1 MKQRHRLLI
10 LLFFLSMLTFLDRAC
25 ISVAGPRMQKD
36 LGITPV
42 QWGWVVGAFSLAYAA
57 FEIPTGM
64 WGDRFGARRV
74 ITRIVLWWSA
84 FTALTGVARSFGSLV
99 AIRFLFGVGEAGAFP
114 NISGVVSRWFPAK
127 ERARTQGWIWTA
139 TRLGGAASALLVV
152 PIQAAYGWR
161 TAFWLFGSLGFVWV
175 AIWFWWY
182 RDSPAE
188 KTGISQAELE
198 EIGVQSVVL
207 RRMPP
212 WRALLRNANV
222 RAIMLMYF
230 CYCYAAY
237 FFISWLHTFLVR
249 SRGFSERDLAI
260 FTPLPFI
267 FGAVSNLA
275 GGFTGDYLVGR
286 IGLMRARRVV
296 GVAALAASGSL
307 VLIAAFA
314 PGKYTAI
321 ILLSLAY
328 ACSDFMLP
336 SAWSVCVD
344 VGKRYSGTVSG
355 AMNTA
360 GQMGSFVSGVL
371 FGYMVKL
378 FHSYNA
384 PIVVI
389 GVMLLISAT
398 QWLRIDATREA
409 AAQPAAPVPVGAK
422 N

>member
-1 MKQRHRLLI
+1 MKKRHLLLV
-10 LLFFLSMLTFLDRAC
+10 LLSFLSMLTFFDRAC

-84 FTALTGVARSFGSLV
+84 FTALTGVVRSFGVLV

-139 TRLGGAASALLVV
+139 TRLGGASSAILVV
-152 PIQAAYGWR
+152 PLQAAYGWR
-161 TAFWLFGSLGFVWV
+161 TAFWIFGSVGIFWV
-175 AIWFWWY
+175 AIWYWWY

-188 KTGISQAELE
+188 KAGITQKELD
-198 EIGVQSVVL
+198 EIGVQPVPQ

-212 WRALLRNANV
+212 WRQLLGSANV

-230 CYCYAAY
+230 CYCYAGY
-237 FFISWLHTFLVR
+237 FFISWLPTFLVK
-249 SRGFSERDLAI
+249 SRGFSERDLVV
-260 FTPLPFI
+260 FTPLPFL

-286 IGLMRARRVV
+286 IGLLRARRLIGV
-296 GVAALAASGSL
+296 GALTASGCL
-307 VLIAAFA
+307 VLSASVA
-314 PGKYTAI
+314 PGKYSAI

-344 VGKRYSGTVSG
+344 VGKWYSGTVSG

-360 GQMGSFVSGVL
+360 GQFGSFISGVL

-378 FHSYNA
+378 FHSYDA

-409 AAQPAAPVPVGAK
+409 QAPPQPATSSAK
-422 N
+422 PA

>member
-1 MKQRHRLLI
+1 MKKRHLLLV
-10 LLFFLSMLTFLDRAC
+10 LLFFLSMLTFFDRAC

-84 FTALTGVARSFGSLV
+84 FTALTGVVRSFGVLV

-139 TRLGGAASALLVV
+139 TRLGGASSAILVV
-152 PIQAAYGWR
+152 PLQAAYGWR
-161 TAFWLFGSLGFVWV
+161 TAFWIFGSVGIFWV
-175 AIWFWWY
+175 AIWYWWY
-182 RDSPAE
+182 RDSPAQIS
-188 KTGISQAELE
+188 GITQQELD
-198 EIGVQSVVL
+198 EIGVQPVPQ

-212 WRALLRNANV
+212 WRQLLGSANV

-230 CYCYAAY
+230 CYCYAGY
-237 FFISWLHTFLVR
+237 FFISWLPTFLVK
-249 SRGFSERDLAI
+249 SRGFSERDLVV
-260 FTPLPFI
+260 FTPLPFL

-286 IGLMRARRVV
+286 IGLLRARRLIGV
-296 GVAALAASGSL
+296 GALTASGCL
-307 VLIAAFA
+307 VLSASVA
-314 PGKYTAI
+314 PGKYSAI

-344 VGKRYSGTVSG
+344 VGKWYSGTVSG

-360 GQMGSFVSGVL
+360 GQFGSFISGVL

-378 FHSYNA
+378 FHSYDA
-384 PIVVI
+384 PIAVI

-409 AAQPAAPVPVGAK
+409 QAPPQPATSSAK
-422 N
+422 PA